1 MSKIERLGE
10 KFTVEIRVQKG
21 SGRIHVYGLE
31 TKVYKAMTDI
41 LGILQSA
48 QEEEKE
54 RAEAKWIKSTIQWY
68 YMDPVSRGILEYDD
82 ECSLEIERAYRSN
95 QPTARIQTYTDDD
108 SGDIFTIDFNVMEKY
123 NKDKSEVLTVLRKD
137 KTKGT
142 WYICKLYR

>member
-68 YMDPVSRGILEYDD
+68 YMDPVSRGNTGIRRRVQ
-82 ECSLEIERAYRSN
+82 SRN
-95 QPTARIQTYTDDD
+95 
-108 SGDIFTIDFNVMEKY
+108 
-123 NKDKSEVLTVLRKD
+123 RK
-137 KTKGT
+137 G
-142 WYICKLYR
+142 ISI